1 MELRED
7 ISTKPALLL
16 SGRPFNEKSDEEFC
30 PPSMEY
36 PQEVLSQCILGAYM
50 EEIHFGGVNLMNLQ
64 NNQTLHTAPFP
75 PIRTTCTTTS
85 NPGLHADWKWSDWKH
100 PNTAGIHV
108 SGEIKKS
115 KTALLFHPSFEGWF
129 PPSSLQW
136 YESFQDGVWR
146 WASVQ
151 IYMLDLHMI

>member
-16 SGRPFNEKSDEEFC
+16 SGQPFNSKSDEEFC

-36 PQEVLSQCILGAYM
+36 PQEVLVNAFWGPTWRKFIWEGSILWTYKTTKPCTWP
-50 EEIHFGGVNLMNLQ
+50 HFPPFGPPAPLPQIQDCMQTESEVTGST
-64 NNQTLHTAPFP
+64 QTLLGFMFLVKST
-75 PIRTTCTTTS
+75 I
-85 NPGLHADWKWSDWKH
+85 
-100 PNTAGIHV
+100 PN
-108 SGEIKKS
+108 
-115 KTALLFHPSFEGWF
+115 LPCFFHPSFEGRN